1 MLLIVEGIGKEGAA
15 HGRTTMQRKRQPPGR
30 TITKSTQARH
40 PPACLYCVAR
50 PAMRIRRFSRP
61 QLVPIRQSNG
71 AEPPCDAKDRHQAA
85 EERDTKGEAA
95 DRKEQEHNNTR
106 YYSEWRT
113 DQRKDDDNERD
124 DDDKK
129 ARRTRR
135 DDKMLSWMRNSIWQ
149 QRARDALPRR
159 LFILVGL
166 LLCLQPK
173 QAKLTMP
180 SKEHQSK
187 RHQPH
192 H

>member
-85 EERDTKGEAA
+85 AERDTKGKTANL
-95 DRKEQEHNNTR
+95 KEQE
-106 YYSEWRT
+106 
-113 DQRKDDDNERD
+113 DPP
-124 DDDKK
+124 
-129 ARRTRR
+129 
-135 DDKMLSWMRNSIWQ
+135 LV
-149 QRARDALPRR
+149 ALPHKVCQKVDTATRFPRPLMDKNGWLYR
-159 LFILVGL
+159 LFDGVTALPHDVCKKSIQPPVFPALV
-166 LLCLQPK
+166 CRK
-173 QAKLTMP
+173 QNDMVVFLVAVVAG
-180 SKEHQSK
+180 
-187 RHQPH
+187 
-192 H
+192 

>member
-1 MLLIVEGIGKEGAA
+1 
-15 HGRTTMQRKRQPPGR
+15 
-30 TITKSTQARH
+30 
-40 PPACLYCVAR
+40 
-50 PAMRIRRFSRP
+50 MRIRRFSRP

-95 DRKEQEHNNTR
+95 DRKEQEDNNTR

-129 ARRTRR
+129 ARRTKR

>member
-1 MLLIVEGIGKEGAA
+1 M
-15 HGRTTMQRKRQPPGR
+15 
-30 TITKSTQARH
+30 
-40 PPACLYCVAR
+40 AR
-50 PAMRIRRFSRP
+50 PAVRIRRFSRP
-61 QLVPIRQSNG
+61 QVVPIRQNTA

-85 EERDTKGEAA
+85 AERDTKGKAA
-95 DRKEQEHNNTR
+95 DRKEHEDNNAR

-113 DQRKDDDNERD
+113 DQRKDDDDDDERD

-129 ARRTRR
+129 ARRTKR

-166 LLCLQPK
+166 LLCLPPK

-187 RHQPH
+187 RQRPH
-192 H
+192 TCMR